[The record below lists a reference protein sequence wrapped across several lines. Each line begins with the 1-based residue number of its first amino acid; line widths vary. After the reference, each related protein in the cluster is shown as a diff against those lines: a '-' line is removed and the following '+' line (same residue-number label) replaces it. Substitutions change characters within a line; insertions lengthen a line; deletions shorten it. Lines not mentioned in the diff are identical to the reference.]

1 MAQAAKA
8 PAKPESAEPSA
19 APPKR
24 GGKILLI
31 VVLIAVLFLLIA
43 VVGIG
48 ALLIMKKSGTH
59 ESAEGA
65 AAAPPPVSTV
75 AVSAIDLSKPP
86 VFVPLDPFTVNLRV
100 QEGEEPHYLQTEL
113 SLRVLD
119 QKTAEALKG
128 WMPEIRN
135 RINLSLATKSLT
147 DIQNDAAHEK
157 LANEILRALNT
168 LFGVPPPPSDI
179 PPTQA
184 PLGPIQ
190 GVLFVSFIVQ

>member
-1 MAQAAKA
+1 MAQAAK
-8 PAKPESAEPSA
+8 PESTESPA

-24 GGKILLI
+24 RGKMLLI
-31 VVLIAVLFLLIA
+31 IVLIAVLLLLIA
-43 VVGIG
+43 VLGIG
-48 ALLIMKKSGTH
+48 ALLILKKSGAH
-59 ESAEGA
+59 EPAESAA
-65 AAAPPPVSTV
+65 PAPPAPVVIS
-75 AVSAIDLSKPP
+75 SAIDLSKPP
-86 VFVPLDPFTVNLRV
+86 VFVQLDPFTVNLRV
-100 QEGEEPHYLQTEL
+100 QEGDEPHYLQTEL

-119 QKTAEALKG
+119 PKTAEALKA

-135 RINLSLATKSLT
+135 RINLSLATKSLA

-168 LFGVPPPPSDI
+168 LFGVPPPPPEV

-190 GVLFVSFIVQ
+190 GVLFVYFIVQ